1 MSLAPYGRL
10 LGRPAVL
17 RLVLVALVARV
28 PNASLG
34 VIVTLHVV
42 GPLGRGYAA
51 AGTVA
56 AAATIGMAIGAPW
69 RGRLVD
75 RLGLRRALLPS
86 VLIEAAIWTVAP
98 FLSFELLVG
107 AAAVAGLFMVP
118 VFSVVR
124 QSLAV
129 LVPVD
134 EQRTAFALD
143 SVCTELTFML
153 APALAVLVA
162 TTWSTTAALVAVGIA
177 TVGAGGLLM
186 WFDPPTS
193 SVGALARAVGKGT
206 AGTAGT
212 ATAGTAGTATAGT
225 AGTATAGT
233 TSAVAVSV
241 GSVEAPVP
249 VPSAP
254 TARAFTPAL
263 LVVLLAAAAASLVL
277 NGTDVS
283 IIAALVEWDQASSVG
298 WLMALWAGG
307 SLVGGLV
314 YGGGRHS
321 IHPLVLVLIL
331 ALLTIPAAFAG
342 TPLLLAIAVVIAGVP
357 CAPALSAIT
366 AMLVRIVPEHRRG
379 EVMGWNGSAMT
390 VGAALGAPLCGAL
403 IDQFGA
409 GAGFLA
415 AGVIGAV
422 VAGAGLVA
430 LRRFRFRARARLG
443 VPVVTGSI
451 S

>member
-10 LGRPAVL
+10 LGRPDVL

-42 GPLGRGYAA
+42 GPLGRGYGA
-51 AGTVA
+51 AGIVA
-56 AAATIGMAIGAPW
+56 AGATIGMAIGAPW

-86 VLIEAAIWTVAP
+86 VLIEATIWTAAP
-98 FLSFELLVG
+98 FLTFDALVG

-129 LVPVD
+129 LVPPD

-177 TVGAGGLLM
+177 TVGAGGLLL

-193 SVGALARAVGKGT
+193 SAGVLARSGGEVPAGRVSTGEVP
-206 AGTAGT
+206 AGTVPAGT
-212 ATAGTAGTATAGT
+212 VPAGKVDG
-225 AGTATAGT
+225 
-233 TSAVAVSV
+233 
-241 GSVEAPVP
+241 PVV

-254 TARAFTPAL
+254 TGRAFTPAL

-283 IIAALVEWDQASSVG
+283 IIAALVEWDQASSAG
-298 WLMALWAGG
+298 WMIALWAGG

-321 IHPLVLVLIL
+321 IHPLVLVLVL

-415 AGVIGAV
+415 AGIVGAV
-422 VAGAGLVA
+422 VAGTGLVA
-430 LRRFRFRARARLG
+430 LHGFRVRARARLD
-443 VPVVTGSI
+443 VPVMTRSI
-451 S
+451 N

>member
-10 LGRPAVL
+10 LRRPAVL

-42 GPLGRGYAA
+42 GPLGRGYGA
-51 AGTVA
+51 AGIVA

-86 VLIEAAIWTVAP
+86 VLIEATIWTAAP
-98 FLSFELLVG
+98 FLSFEALVG
-107 AAAVAGLFMVP
+107 AAALAGLFMVP

-129 LVPVD
+129 LVPPD

-162 TTWSTTAALVAVGIA
+162 TTWSTTAALVAVGFA

-193 SVGALARAVGKGT
+193 SAGVLARE
-206 AGTAGT
+206 AGRVAGR
-212 ATAGTAGTATAGT
+212 
-225 AGTATAGT
+225 
-233 TSAVAVSV
+233 VA
-241 GSVEAPVP
+241 
-249 VPSAP
+249 PSGPEVVLPAP
-254 TARAFTPAL
+254 TGRAFTPAL

-283 IIAALVEWDQASSVG
+283 IIAALVEWDQASSAG
-298 WLMALWAGG
+298 WMIALWAGG
-307 SLVGGLV
+307 SLVGGLA

-321 IHPLVLVLIL
+321 IHPLVLVLAL

-403 IDQFGA
+403 IDRYGA
-409 GAGFLA
+409 SAGFLA

-430 LRRFRFRARARLG
+430 LRSFRARARARLES
-443 VPVVTGSI
+443 VVS
-451 S
+451 